1 MYLIHL
7 SPLHA
12 ISSKKRLAQ
21 VLNTDTTTLRQL
33 IKQLHSNNIPYK
45 EFSEKKN
52 GKTRAIQ
59 NPFPILKKIQ
69 KRIKKL
75 LSRITT
81 PEWLISG
88 KKGISYPDNGRY
100 HQKNKI
106 ITCLDIHSFY
116 QHVEQKYVLGFFLND
131 LQMTSDVAGILTDL
145 VMFPSKEGRWHLPT
159 GAPSSQVI
167 AFWAFHTL
175 FERLHQLAQNRGIR
189 MSLYVDDITLSSSK
203 PIPRSFIKLFHNAI
217 TSFGLSLKTQKIKR
231 YGISASKEI
240 TGCIITPEGHLRVPN
255 KLRKKLF
262 NLLNNKSVEKL
273 DFDTL
278 EKAYGILNSVR
289 QIEPLLFPVLYAK
302 IDQRFKIL
310 RPFQKKYQK
319 RLKHKHNI

>member
-33 IKQLHSNNIPYK
+33 IKQLHSSDIPYK

-52 GKTRAIQ
+52 GKTRDIQ
-59 NPFPILKKIQ
+59 NPFPALKKIQ

-131 LQMTSDVAGILTDL
+131 LQMTSDVAGVLTDL
-145 VMFPSKEGRWHLPT
+145 VMFPRGKQHWHLPT
-159 GAPSSQVI
+159 GAPSSQII

-175 FERLHQLAQNRGIR
+175 FERLHQLARNRGIK

-203 PIPRSFIKLFHNAI
+203 PIPPAFINLFRNAI
-217 TSFGLSLKTQKIKR
+217 ASFGLSLKTQKIKR
-231 YGISASKEI
+231 YGVSASKEI
-240 TGCIITPEGHLRVPN
+240 TGCILTPRGHLRVPN

-262 NLLNNKSVEKL
+262 KLLGSKSIEEL

-278 EKAYGILNSVR
+278 EKSYGILNSAR
-289 QIEPLLFPVLYAK
+289 QIEPHLFPVLYAK
-302 IDQRFKIL
+302 IGQRFKNL

-319 RLKHKHNI
+319 QYNHKQKV